1 MSRAYY
7 SVQGDNKSMITDKI
21 CKKIKLERIKAGL
34 TQEELAFESGLN
46 RNSIQKIETGK
57 VSPSIKSLEK
67 IAKALNMD
75 FYTLIDITKFEI

>member
-1 MSRAYY
+1 M
-7 SVQGDNKSMITDKI
+7 QGDNKNMITDKI
-21 CKKIKLERIKAGL
+21 CKKVKLERIKAGL

>member
-7 SVQGDNKSMITDKI
+7 NVQGDNKNMITDKI
-21 CKKIKLERIKAGL
+21 CKKVKLERIKAGL

>member
-1 MSRAYY
+1 M
-7 SVQGDNKSMITDKI
+7 QGDNKSMITDKI